1 VDKILSIVTT
11 FEKAYVEDIEV
22 PYKSIITSLC
32 KCQTAHAATA
42 AEQILN
48 RFETRL
54 DSEDGT
60 VDIANKYFH
69 SNPPTTETYNAVISC
84 WKNSGRNYYPRSY
97 TPDFHH
103 HPHPPS
109 NLLSHMLEMY
119 YQNKQ
124 TMSRIRPDHL
134 SFNLAIS
141 SLFNHQRSE
150 YTASDQYKSTIQQQC
165 FDHLQSMLK
174 LQKEEYA
181 NCEPDI
187 VTFTKVLCVLAMGKS
202 DAGRAVQLLD
212 EMLQLSSNDSYKY
225 DVRPRNKHF
234 NIVLGLMADSE
245 TVNKDT
251 LEKAT
256 AYVQLMETLVERDAD
271 DRINQDEYYSSNDFY
286 QDDFGLHQSSKPDT
300 VTFNTLISIAD
311 RARQPEIAEE
321 ILEDMIKRSSDGDKM
336 VQPDIFSFNT
346 VR

>member
-1 VDKILSIVTT
+1 
-11 FEKAYVEDIEV
+11 
-22 PYKSIITSLC
+22 
-32 KCQTAHAATA
+32 
-42 AEQILN
+42 
-48 RFETRL
+48 
-54 DSEDGT
+54 
-60 VDIANKYFH
+60 
-69 SNPPTTETYNAVISC
+69 
-84 WKNSGRNYYPRSY
+84 
-97 TPDFHH
+97 
-103 HPHPPS
+103 
-109 NLLSHMLEMY
+109 
-119 YQNKQ
+119 
-124 TMSRIRPDHL
+124 
-134 SFNLAIS
+134 
-141 SLFNHQRSE
+141 
-150 YTASDQYKSTIQQQC
+150 
-165 FDHLQSMLK
+165 MLK

-187 VTFTKVLCVLAMGKS
+187 VTFTKVLSVLAMGKG